1 MQTEVNFH
9 GSYLGEKGHI
19 ELINQLIA
27 SNHPVPP
34 PSGATHIDFL
44 EVEMDR
50 QRGWWEYVLEC
61 EDVVNSAF
69 HHTLTN
75 VVPHLSPPVPT
86 PSPAAPPAKTPE
98 VAELV

>member
-27 SNHPVPP
+27 TNHPVPP

-61 EDVVNSAF
+61 EDVFNSAF
-69 HHTLTN
+69 HHTVAK
-75 VVPHLSPPVPT
+75 VVPHLTVCHP
-86 PSPAAPPAKTPE
+86 PPASRHLGQ
-98 VAELV
+98 LV